1 MPHESTVAHEQRFVM
16 ETPMISRTRTFKL
29 MDEEEEQN
37 RLVAVSVYKRFFYKQ
52 LSIEDL
58 SIGSWIL
65 FQQRT
70 LEAETINTNNQIPH
84 ARPETPRNVT
94 HTHDEDCSDE
104 DSDSQKQANQLR
116 ACSRNCP
123 SKWSRSLATRRFDDY
138 VPV

>member
-58 SIGSWIL
+58 SIGS
-65 FQQRT
+65 
-70 LEAETINTNNQIPH
+70 
-84 ARPETPRNVT
+84 
-94 HTHDEDCSDE
+94 
-104 DSDSQKQANQLR
+104 
-116 ACSRNCP
+116 
-123 SKWSRSLATRRFDDY
+123 
-138 VPV
+138 